1 MKPFQ
6 SRLSKQ
12 IAAWVFFGIVTIEG
26 IIFVP
31 AYGRRWSTELRKL
44 EAVSQEVLFTVKTD
58 LMNEMAEQSLLDGVQ
73 IREDSI
79 IKGLAL
85 YDTAGQLIDSRG
97 DAPRF
102 SPEVLSATITPSL
115 WQQMSLLETDE
126 TTTAIRQL
134 RAEGQ
139 RYDVAWQS
147 NSDRMPYTLAIR
159 HDATAVQRTMRR
171 YVLGIAGL
179 VIIISAFVTLVTL
192 LVLQQIVIQPLLRLR
207 NDLAVAGEAIA
218 QGQTP
223 AFASLQK
230 IPRNELGEV
239 SVVFGEMVGRIRQ
252 EIRERQEAEADL
264 RQEQAK
270 SDRLLLNILPASIAA
285 QLKDTEGKQGAI
297 AQRFDTATI
306 LFADIVKFTEI
317 AAQTGPTELVCQLND
332 IFSAFDAIAERHQLE
347 KIKTIGDAYMV
358 VGGVPKPQSNHAQAV
373 MAMAIEMMD
382 FARSYTLGNG
392 HRLCL
397 RIGIHTGPVV
407 AGVIGTKKFSYD
419 LWGDAVNIASRM
431 ESHGLVN
438 RIQTSE
444 ETYHQ
449 LKETYAF
456 EDRGYLLIKGRGE
469 LRAFLLKPSH

>member
-31 AYGRRWSTELRKL
+31 AYGRRRAAELRKL

-58 LMNEMAEQSLLDGVQ
+58 LMNEMAEQSLLDGIQ
-73 IREDSI
+73 LREDSI

-85 YDTAGQLIDSRG
+85 YNTAGQLIDSRG
-97 DAPRF
+97 DAPHF
-102 SPEVLSATITPSL
+102 SPEALSATVTPSF
-115 WQQMSLLETDE
+115 WQQLGLSETNA
-126 TTTAIRQL
+126 TTAIRKL

-139 RYDVAWQS
+139 RYDVAWPS
-147 NSDRMPYTLAIR
+147 SSDRIPYTLAIR
-159 HDATAVQRTMRR
+159 HDATAVQQIMQR
-171 YVLGIAGL
+171 YVLGITGL

-192 LVLQQIVIQPLLRLR
+192 LVLQRIVIQPLLRLR
-207 NDLAVAGEAIA
+207 NDLSVAGEAIA

-230 IPRNELGEV
+230 IPCNELGEV

-252 EIRERQEAEADL
+252 EICERQEAEADL

-358 VGGVPKPQSNHAQAV
+358 VGGVPKPQTNHAQAV
-373 MAMAIEMMD
+373 MAMAIEMMA
-382 FARSYTLGNG
+382 FAQSYALGKG
-392 HRLCL
+392 RKLCL
-397 RIGIHTGPVV
+397 RIGINTGPVV

-438 RIQTSE
+438 RIQVSE
-444 ETYHQ
+444 ETYHR

-469 LRAFLLKPSH
+469 LRAFLFKNNR